1 MRTLV
6 LSIAACL
13 LFQSVVAQYHPQA
26 PQASVNP
33 DSLLTAGMDEVL
45 SYLLLTRE
53 DFRFRGDYMDK
64 DSFRLKIVD
73 SLMRRPLLMGDF
85 VRECA
90 DRCDSIH
97 QAPDRVLQFIASV
110 AGTQY
115 ETAILSGSAISRPES
130 WRDALSSL
138 DRNLQLMADASDRY
152 LSEGMS
158 PEEVAAVVSGYKD
171 LLLEDVADKEKSA
184 EELDSLTRA
193 EEQFAMNFAK
203 TAAALRFPTLFAI
216 QPIIDQ
222 LAMIASGL
230 EKDRKAFERGQ
241 NKQIYLSGKKE
252 KRKIVIGGYGH
263 DEYCG
268 EYDMIID
275 PGGDDSYYLEYE
287 PGKPHP
293 TIIADFGGN
302 DIYEAKT
309 PFALATG
316 AFSYSILIDYDGDDV
331 YRGGSFSLGTGYFG
345 VGILWDKKGNDS
357 YIGDTFTQGA
367 GTFGFGLLIDS
378 DGSDTYT
385 GNLNCQGFGFVSG
398 MGGIIDASGN
408 DVYTVQPKY
417 GDFIRY
423 EDHYVSMSQGFGNG
437 VRPFLSGGAGFLFD
451 YAGNDTYVSD
461 IFGQGASYWYSLGM
475 LYDRLGNDQYLS
487 HQYAQGNGTHMSLG
501 ILRDDTGNDIYRA
514 YGVSQGCGH
523 DYACGWLLDRQGN
536 DLYASYDLSQ
546 GAGQANGFGIFT
558 DLTGDDRYYVMLKNN
573 TQGYGNPRR
582 DYGSIGVF
590 LDLDGDDRYDG
601 NGTNNRFWTT
611 NSKWGGGLDRSIPVS
626 DSAEAK
632 P

>member
-1 MRTLV
+1 MRTL
-6 LSIAACL
+6 LISIAACL
-13 LFQSVVAQYHPQA
+13 LFQFASAQYHPQG
-26 PQASVNP
+26 PQASVDL
-33 DSLLTAGMDEVL
+33 DSLLVAGMDEVL

-53 DFRFRGDYMDK
+53 DFRFRGDYMEK

-85 VRECA
+85 VQECA
-90 DRCDSIH
+90 HRFDSVH
-97 QAPDRVLQFIASV
+97 RDPDQVLKFLASV
-110 AGTQY
+110 VGAQY
-115 ETAILSGSAISRPES
+115 EKVPLSGSSISQPKS
-130 WRDALSSL
+130 WKDALASL
-138 DRNLQLMADASDRY
+138 DRYLQILADASNKY
-152 LSEGMS
+152 LSEAMS
-158 PEEVAAVVSGYKD
+158 PEEVAIVVSRYKD

-184 EELDSLTRA
+184 EELDSLTRS
-193 EEQFAMNFAK
+193 EEQFAIDFAK
-203 TAAALRFPTLFAI
+203 TAAGLRFPKVFAI
-216 QPIIDQ
+216 QPIIDE

-230 EKDRKAFERGQ
+230 EKDRKAFQRGQ
-241 NKQIYLSGKKE
+241 KKQIYLSGKKE
-252 KRKIVIGGYGH
+252 KRRIVIGSYGH
-263 DEYCG
+263 DEYRG
-268 EYDMIID
+268 DYDMIID
-275 PGGDDSYYLEYE
+275 PGGDDSYYLEYD
-287 PGKPHP
+287 PGNPHP
-293 TIIADFGGN
+293 VIIADFGGN

-309 PFALATG
+309 PFALAAG
-316 AFSYSILIDYDGDDV
+316 AFAYSILIDYEGDDI
-331 YRGGSFSLGTGYFG
+331 YRGGSFSLGAGYFG
-345 VGILWDKKGNDS
+345 IGILWDKKGNDS

-385 GNLNCQGFGFVSG
+385 GNLYCQGFGFVGG

-408 DVYTVQPKY
+408 DVYMVQPKY

-475 LYDRLGNDQYLS
+475 LYDRSGNDQYLS

-501 ILRDDTGNDIYRA
+501 ILRDDAGNDIYRA

-558 DLTGDDRYYVMLKNN
+558 DLTGNDRYYVMLKNN

-611 NSKWGGGLDRSIPVS
+611 NSKWGGGLDRSIPVP

-632 P
+632 Q